1 MRKIFTVLL
10 LLAGFVVSAQ
20 QYNNEWIQYNQTY
33 YKIKV
38 GKPANGQPGSV
49 YRIPRTLLDAYG
61 IGGTQVQNFE
71 LWRNGQKVPFYPS
84 VSSGPLPSDGYL
96 EFWAEPNDG
105 KADKPLYRDPSY
117 QHTDKISL
125 QTDTA
130 VYFLSV
136 NTNQSGFRVVDVN
149 NNVAGNSLPAE
160 PYFMYT
166 AGFYADYNS
175 NNNGTHYPNPGYA
188 AIVGAYLYS
197 ASYDKGEF
205 FGTSDIYPASPLSLL
220 LSNTLNVYPSGPQ
233 GTLKF
238 GAVGTALNARNIR
251 VQLNGTLEKDT
262 VMNFFDD
269 LVTSVPVD
277 NSLISS
283 GSATL
288 QFTNTSTE
296 PTDRMEVSF
305 IELTYPR
312 KFDFEGRK
320 NFKFVLPARSGGYFL
335 QIANF
340 AYGSVAPVLYD
351 MANGERYTGDISTP
365 GTVKFA
371 LPGTAND
378 RQLVLV
384 NEEAA
389 NITTVTQLT
398 TRNFVNYTNAANQG
412 DYIIIT
418 NSLLYVGSSGNNPV
432 IDYKNYRQ
440 STAGGSFNVLIVDID
455 DLVDQFAF
463 GIKKHP
469 LSVRNFIRFAR
480 SRFATTPKYVF
491 LIGRGMNYADYQRAD
506 RFSSVLPMGDM
517 LNLVPTF
524 GNPGSDNLLSAD
536 DLTVPVATTPI
547 GRLSVVSGKEIE
559 IYLQKIKEYELA
571 QKNSPN
577 TLAGREWMKNVVHI
591 TGSSDAYLGTVLCNY
606 MSDYKLLIE
615 DTMYGGKVTT
625 FCKTSTNP
633 LEAVSPEKL
642 TAMFAEGISFLTYFG
657 HSSATA
663 LEFNVD
669 DPSNYYNP
677 GKYPVFFVNGCDAGN
692 FFNYYAQRYVAN
704 ETLSEKF
711 VLANERGTIGFVAS
725 THFGLVNYL
734 NLYLLGLYNL
744 IGHQDFD
751 KSLGITVRDALQQL
765 VNSAGSYDF
774 YARIHAEEMTLHGD
788 PAIYINAEPK
798 PDYVIEQS
806 LIKIT
811 PPFISVAEKSY
822 SLKVKAVNLGKAVS
836 DSITLEIKQQYP
848 NGSTGILYRKKIP
861 GIRAADS
868 VSLDVAIVSTRDKGQ
883 NRIIATIDADNNVDE
898 IAENNNTA
906 SQDFF
911 IYEDEAR
918 PVFPYDYAITN
929 NPTQKLYAST
939 ANPLSPSKTYVMD
952 IDTSGAFNS
961 SLKVRKTITT
971 IGGVIEFDHG
981 LHFLDSTV
989 YYWRIAP
996 VSGAE
1001 SDYRWNIASFMYIN
1015 GTVDGFNM
1023 SQYYQHNNSTL
1034 ERISLDSVT
1043 HQWKYGVRYNN
1054 VFMRNGVYPTAI
1066 NQYNDNIVSIN
1077 GTTDI
1082 YNACNYSGLIFHVL
1096 DSVTLQPWYNNDA
1109 GQPGR
1114 FGSDP
1119 VCYGDRAWNFQ
1130 FNFSPTDSV
1139 TRHRVVNFLDIIPP
1153 GDFVVVKNMW
1163 YKTDS
1168 YNAYPKDWLND
1179 TINLGS
1185 NNSIYHRLLQQGFTA
1200 IDSMN
1205 RNRGFVFI
1213 YQKDR
1218 QNFFTPRFALS
1229 QGISDKT
1236 SLLVDI
1242 YTPDTIGY
1250 ITSPVFGPAKQW
1262 KQVLWD
1268 GTPMETPMVDNPTV
1282 DVIGIDNNNN
1292 STTLYTLDRNTHSFD
1307 VSSVDVTKY
1316 PFMQLRMRNI
1326 DSVHLT
1332 PYQLKYWRIFY
1343 DPVPEGSL
1351 AGNLYLVSK
1360 DTVELGEP
1368 STFGIAFKNVSKLN
1382 FPDSMLVRVSIIDK
1396 SNNTH
1401 ILSTVKY
1408 KPIVVGDTIMIQFT
1422 MDTKN
1427 YAGNNVVQVEV
1438 NPDNNQPEYYHFNNV
1453 LYHNLYVRPD
1463 NTHPLLD
1470 VTFDGVHILNNDI
1483 VSAKPHI
1490 EIKLKDEAKYLLLND
1505 TSLSTVQVRY
1515 PDGSTVRTYHYDGDT
1530 LRFIPATSASDNTA
1544 TIEFTPQFMN
1554 QINPDGDEYE
1564 LIVKG
1569 KDRSGNNTGDIAYRV
1584 KFRIITKAMISNM
1597 LNYPNPFSTST
1608 AFVFTLTGSDLPQNI
1623 RIQIL
1628 TVTGKIVR
1636 EIPMNELGPLHIGRN
1651 ITEFKWDGTDQ
1662 YGDKL
1667 ANGVYLYRVVT
1678 SMNGKRL
1685 DKFKDSG
1692 DNTDKYFNNGYGKMY
1707 LMR

>member
-1 MRKIFTVLL
+1 MRKIFTLLL

-38 GKPANGQPGSV
+38 GKPAAGQPGSV
-49 YRIPRTLLDAYG
+49 FRIPKTLLDAYG
-61 IGGTQVQNFE
+61 IGNTQVQNFE
-71 LWRNGQKVPFYPS
+71 LWRNGQKVPYYPS
-84 VSSGPLPSDGYL
+84 VSSGTLPSDGYL

-105 KADKPLYRDPSY
+105 KADKPLYRDPAY

-136 NTNQSGFRVVDVN
+136 NTNQSGFRVTDVN

-166 AGFYADYNS
+166 AGYYFDYNS
-175 NNNGTHYPNPGYA
+175 ISSHYPNMGYA
-188 AIVGAYLYS
+188 AYVGVFLYS

-205 FGTSDIYPASPLSLL
+205 FASPDIGAGGAYSVT
-220 LSNTLNVYPSGPQ
+220 LSNSLNIYAAGPQ
-233 GTLKF
+233 STLKF
-238 GAVGTALNARNIR
+238 GAVGTALNPRNIR
-251 VQLNGTLEKDT
+251 VAVNGTIVKDT
-262 VMNFFDD
+262 TMDFYND
-269 LVTSVPVD
+269 LVTTAPVD
-277 NSLISS
+277 NSTISS
-283 GSATL
+283 GSAVM
-288 QFTNTSTE
+288 QFTNTSSVT
-296 PTDRMEVSF
+296 TDRMEVSF
-305 IELTYPR
+305 FELTYPR
-312 KFDFEGRK
+312 NFDFGAQK
-320 NFKFVLPARSGGYFL
+320 NFKFVLPARSNGYFL
-335 QIANF
+335 QITNF

-351 MANGERYTGDISTP
+351 LANGERYTGDISTP

-389 NITTVTQLT
+389 NITTVTQLA
-398 TRNFVNYTNAANQG
+398 TRTFTNYANAANQG
-412 DYIIIT
+412 DYLIVSSPVLFT
-418 NSLLYVGSSGNNPV
+418 GTSGNNPV
-432 IDYKNYRQ
+432 NDYKNYRQ
-440 STAGGSFNVLIVDID
+440 STAGGGYKVVIANID
-455 DLVDQFAF
+455 ELVDQFAF

-480 SRFATTPKYVF
+480 GRFATTLKYVF
-491 LIGRGMNYADYQRAD
+491 LIGKGVDYADYQRAD
-506 RFSSVLPMGDM
+506 RFPATYPIGDQ

-524 GNPGSDNLLSAD
+524 GNPGSDNLLSAE

-547 GRLSVVSGKEIE
+547 GRLSVVTGSEIE
-559 IYLQKIKEYELA
+559 IYLQKIKEYEQA
-571 QKNSPN
+571 QKSATN
-577 TLAGREWMKNVVHI
+577 TLSGREWMKNVVHI
-591 TGSSDAYLGTVLCNY
+591 TGSSDVYLGTVLCNY
-606 MSDYKLLIE
+606 MSDYKTMIE
-615 DTMYGGKVTT
+615 DTTFGGKVTT

-633 LEAVSPEKL
+633 LEAVVPEKL
-642 TAMFAEGISFLTYFG
+642 SAVFAEGISFLTYFG
-657 HSSATA
+657 HSSASA
-663 LEFNVD
+663 LEFNID
-669 DPSNYYNP
+669 DPSNYNNQ

-692 FFNYYAQRYVAN
+692 FFTYFAGRYSAIS
-704 ETLSEKF
+704 TLSEKF
-711 VLANERGTIGFVAS
+711 VLANERGTIAFVAS

-744 IGHQDFD
+744 IGHQDYD
-751 KSLGITVRDALQQL
+751 KSLGITLRDALQQL
-765 VNSAGSYDF
+765 VNAAGSVDF

-788 PAIYINAEPK
+788 PSIFINAQPK
-798 PDYVIEQS
+798 PDYVIESS

-811 PPFISVAEKSY
+811 PQFISVAEKSFQ
-822 SLKVKAVNLGKAVS
+822 LKVKAVNLGRAVS
-836 DSITLEIKQQYP
+836 DSIVLEIKQQYP
-848 NGSTGILYRKKIP
+848 NGSTGTLYRQKIP
-861 GIRAADS
+861 GIREADS
-868 VSLDVAIVSTRDKGQ
+868 VTLDVPIVSSRDKGQ
-883 NRIIATIDADNNVDE
+883 NKIIATIDADNKVDE
-898 IAENNNTA
+898 IAENNNTV
-906 SQDFF
+906 SKDFV

-918 PVFPYDYAITN
+918 PVFPFDYAIIN
-929 NPTQKLYAST
+929 DPTQKLYAST
-939 ANPLSPSKTYVMD
+939 ANPLSLSKTYVME

-961 SLKVRKTITT
+961 SLKVRKSATSV
-971 IGGVIEFDHG
+971 GGIIEFDHG

-989 YYWRIAP
+989 YYWRIASA
-996 VSGAE
+996 SGAE
-1001 SDYRWNIASFMYIN
+1001 SDYRWNVSSFMYVN
-1015 GTVDGFNM
+1015 GTVSGFNM
-1023 SQYYQHNNSTL
+1023 SQYYQHVNSSV
-1034 ERISLDSVT
+1034 ERISLDSIS
-1043 HQWKYGVRYNN
+1043 HQWKYGVRYNT
-1054 VFMRNGVYPTAI
+1054 VFMKNGVFPTAV

-1077 GTTDI
+1077 GTTDV
-1082 YNACNYSGLIFHVL
+1082 YNACGYSGLIFHVL
-1096 DSVTLQPWYNNDA
+1096 DSATLQPWYNNDA
-1109 GQPGR
+1109 GLPGR
-1114 FGSDP
+1114 FGSAGICD
-1119 VCYGDRAWNFQ
+1119 VDRRWNFQ
-1130 FNFSPTDSV
+1130 YNFSPTDSV
-1139 TRHRVVNFLDIIPP
+1139 TRHKVVDFLDMVPS
-1153 GDFVVVKNMW
+1153 GDYVVVKNIW
-1163 YKTDS
+1163 YGKDDAV
-1168 YNAYPKDWLND
+1168 NAYPRHWLND
-1179 TINLGS
+1179 TINLGT
-1185 NNSIYHRLLQQGFTA
+1185 NKSIYHRLLEQGFTA
-1200 IDSMN
+1200 IDSVN
-1205 RNRGFVFI
+1205 RTRGFVFI

-1218 QNFFTPRFALS
+1218 QNFFTPRFALT
-1229 QGISDKT
+1229 QGIYDKCT
-1236 SLLVDI
+1236 LLAEV

-1250 ITSPVFGPAKQW
+1250 ITSPRFGPAKQW
-1262 KQVLWD
+1262 RQVIWN
-1268 GTPMETPMVDNPTV
+1268 GTSLENPVVDNPTV
-1282 DVIGIDNNNN
+1282 DVVGIDNNNN
-1292 STTLYTLDRNTHSFD
+1292 ATTLYTLDRNTHSFD
-1307 VSSVDVTKY
+1307 VSSVDPNLY
-1316 PFMQLRMRNI
+1316 PYLQLKMRNI

-1332 PYQLKYWRIFY
+1332 PYQLKFWRILY

-1360 DTVELGEP
+1360 DTVDLGEP
-1368 STFGIAFKNVSKLN
+1368 SSFGIAFKNISNLN
-1382 FPDSMLVRVSIIDK
+1382 FPDSMLVKISITDR

-1401 ILSTVKY
+1401 ILSQTKY
-1408 KPIVVGDTIMIQFT
+1408 KPIVVGDTIMIRFT

-1427 YAGNNVVQVEV
+1427 YPGNNVVQVEV

-1463 NTHPLLD
+1463 NTNPLLD
-1470 VTFDGVHILNNDI
+1470 VTFDGVHILNRDI

-1505 TSLSTVQVRY
+1505 TALSTVQVRY
-1515 PDGSTVRTYHYDGDT
+1515 PDGSTLRTYRYDGDT

-1544 TIEFTPQFMN
+1544 TIEFTPQFTN
-1554 QINPDGDEYE
+1554 QINPEGDEYE

-1569 KDRSGNNTGDIAYRV
+1569 KDKSGNATGEIAYRI

-1608 AFVFTLTGSDLPQNI
+1608 AFVFTLTGSDLPDNI

-1692 DNTDKYFNNGYGKMY
+1692 DNTDKFFNNGYGKMY

>member
-1 MRKIFTVLL
+1 MRKIFTLLL

-20 QYNNEWIQYNQTY
+20 QYNNEWIHYNQTY

-38 GKPANGQPGSV
+38 GKPAGGQPGSV
-49 YRIPRTLLDAYG
+49 YRIPKSLLDANG
-61 IGGTQVQNFE
+61 IGNTQVQNFE

-84 VSSGPLPSDGYL
+84 VSGGTLPSDGYL

-136 NTNQSGFRVVDVN
+136 NTSQSGFRVTDVN

-160 PYFMYT
+160 PYFIYT
-166 AGFYADYNS
+166 AGYYFDYNS
-175 NNNGTHYPNPGYA
+175 TSTHVPNMGYA
-188 AIVGAYLYS
+188 AYVGAYLYS

-205 FGTSDIYPASPLSLL
+205 FATPDIGPGATYSQL
-220 LSNTLNVYPSGPQ
+220 LSNNLSVYAAGPQ
-233 GTLKF
+233 SSLKV
-238 GAVGTALNARNIR
+238 GAVGTALNQRNIR
-251 VQLNGTLEKDT
+251 IAVNGTVEKDT
-262 VMNFFDD
+262 AMDFYND
-269 LVTSVPVD
+269 LITTMPVD
-277 NSLISS
+277 NSVISS
-283 GSATL
+283 GSATM
-288 QFTNTSTE
+288 QFTNTSTVG
-296 PTDRMEVSF
+296 TDRMEVSF
-305 IELTYPR
+305 FELTYPR
-312 KFDFEGRK
+312 TFDFGGQK
-320 NFKFVLPARSGGYFL
+320 NFKFVLPARSNGYFL
-335 QIANF
+335 QITNF

-351 MANGERYTGDISTP
+351 LANGERYTGDISTP

-398 TRNFVNYTNAANQG
+398 TRNFVDYTNAANQG
-412 DYIIIT
+412 DYLIIS
-418 NSLLYVGSSGNNPV
+418 NPLLYTGTSGNNPV
-432 IDYKNYRQ
+432 NDYKNYRQ
-440 STAGGSFNVLIVDID
+440 STTGGGYKVIIANID
-455 DLVDQFAF
+455 ELVDQFAF

-480 SRFATTPKYVF
+480 NRFATAPKYVF
-491 LIGRGMNYADYQRAD
+491 LIGRGMNYSDYQRTD
-506 RFSSVLPMGDM
+506 RFQVNYPLGDL

-524 GNPGSDNLLSAD
+524 GNPGSDNLLSAE

-547 GRLSVVSGKEIE
+547 GRLSVVRGSEIE
-559 IYLQKIKEYELA
+559 IYLQKVKEYELA

-577 TLAGREWMKNVVHI
+577 TLAGRQWMKNVVHI

-606 MSDYKLLIE
+606 MSDYTDMIQ
-615 DTMYGGKVTT
+615 DTIFGGKVTT

-642 TAMFAEGISFLTYFG
+642 TEMFAEGISFLTYFG

-663 LEFNVD
+663 LEFNID
-669 DPSNYYNP
+669 DPSNYNNQ

-692 FFNYYAQRYVAN
+692 FFNYYANRYVAN

-725 THFGLVNYL
+725 THYGLVNYL

-751 KSLGITVRDALQQL
+751 KSLGVTLRDALQQL
-765 VNSAGSYDF
+765 VNSAGSYDY
-774 YARIHAEEMTLHGD
+774 YARLHAEEMTLHGD
-788 PAIYINAEPK
+788 PAIYINAQPK

-806 LIKIT
+806 LIKIN
-811 PPFISVAEKSY
+811 PPFISLAENNY
-822 SLKVKAVNLGKAVS
+822 ELKVKAVNLGRAVP

-848 NGSTGILYRKKIP
+848 NGSTGTIYRQKIP

-868 VSLDVAIVSTRDKGQ
+868 VSLNVPILASRDKGQ

-906 SQDFF
+906 STDFF

-929 NPTQKLYAST
+929 NATQKLYAST
-939 ANPLSPSKTYVMD
+939 ANPLSPSKAYVMD

-961 SLKVRKTITT
+961 SLRIRKTVTT
-971 IGGVIEFDHG
+971 VGGIIEFDHG

-989 YYWRIAP
+989 YYWRVAP
-996 VSGAE
+996 MTGTE
-1001 SDYRWNIASFMYIN
+1001 SDYKWNISSFMYIN

-1023 SQYYQHNNSTL
+1023 SQYYQHANSDL
-1034 ERISLDSVT
+1034 ERISLDSAT
-1043 HQWKYGVRYNN
+1043 HQWKYGTRPNN
-1054 VFMRNGVYPTAI
+1054 VFVRNGVFPSAA
-1066 NQYNDNIVSIN
+1066 NQYNDYLVVIN
-1077 GTTDI
+1077 GRTELD
-1082 YNACNYSGLIFHVL
+1082 NACGVSGLIFNVL
-1096 DSVTLQPWYNNDA
+1096 DSASLVPWYNNDA
-1109 GQPGR
+1109 GKPGR
-1114 FGSDP
+1114 FGSDV
-1119 VCYGDRAWNFQ
+1119 VCGGDRAWNFQ
-1130 FNFSPTDSV
+1130 FNFAPTDSA
-1139 TRHRVVNFLDIIPP
+1139 TRHRVVNFLDMIPS
-1153 GDFVVVKNMW
+1153 GDYVVVKNI
-1163 YKTDS
+1163 YYSTNPSLNS
-1168 YNAYPKDWLND
+1168 YVGDWMSD
-1179 TINLGS
+1179 TINLGP

-1205 RNRGFVFI
+1205 RNRSFVLI

-1218 QNFFTPRFALS
+1218 QNFFTPHFALS
-1229 QGISDKT
+1229 QGISDKVSISVT
-1236 SLLVDI
+1236 VN
-1242 YTPDTIGY
+1242 TPDTLGY
-1250 ITSPVFGPAKQW
+1250 ITSPKFGPAKQW
-1262 KQVLWD
+1262 HQVLWD
-1268 GTPMETPMVDNPTV
+1268 GASMENPVVDNPTV
-1282 DVIGIDNNNN
+1282 DVVGIDNNNN
-1292 STTLYTLDRNTHSFD
+1292 PTTLYTLDRNTHSFD

-1316 PFMQLRMRNI
+1316 PYLQLKMRNI
-1326 DSVHLT
+1326 DSIHLT
-1332 PYQLKYWRIFY
+1332 PYQLKYWRILY
-1343 DPVPEGSL
+1343 DPVPEGAL

-1396 SNNTH
+1396 SNTTH
-1401 ILSTVKY
+1401 IFSQSKY
-1408 KPIVVGDTIMIQFT
+1408 KPIVSGDTIMIRFT

-1427 YAGNNVVQVEV
+1427 YSGNNIVQVEV

-1463 NTHPLLD
+1463 NTNPLLD
-1470 VTFDGVHILNNDI
+1470 VTFDGVHILNRDI

-1505 TSLSTVQVRY
+1505 TSLSTVQVLY
-1515 PDGSTVRTYHYDGDT
+1515 PDGSTLRTYHYDGDT

-1544 TIEFTPQFMN
+1544 TIEFTPQFTT

-1569 KDRSGNNTGDIAYRV
+1569 KDKSGNTTGDIAYRV

-1692 DNTDKYFNNGYGKMY
+1692 DDTDKYFNNGYGKMY